1 MRCTSCSGNTSAP
14 NVSARATYV
23 MSTVFFDIRG
33 QPTSQRPR
41 LSQPCWKTPLNGW
54 RRSAPKCTAIGSA
67 SAVRPAFCAIRS
79 KAATFGSG
87 GSAGTTRGSSACS
100 VRV

>member
-1 MRCTSCSGNTSAP
+1 M
-14 NVSARATYV
+14 YV
-23 MSTVFFDIRG
+23 MSIVFFDIRG

-54 RRSAPKCTAIGSA
+54 WRSAPKCTAIGSA
-67 SAVRPAFCAIRS
+67 TAVRPAVRAIAS
-79 KAATFGSG
+79 KAATFASG
-87 GSAGTTRGSSACS
+87 AGVRGVVWGSSADS